1 MFKQTN
7 LLTLKVVEDLQV
19 SMTSERKQRK
29 LAIEVLGDNLTVEK
43 VAFTFPAEGGGTEVK
58 DAPLAYAPNLV
69 RKVADLIAYH
79 FLNAALTE
87 QPATLLFLLGIYS
100 WSEAD

>member
-1 MFKQTN
+1 MA
-7 LLTLKVVEDLQV
+7 
-19 SMTSERKQRK
+19 SERK

-43 VAFTFPAEGGGTEVK
+43 VAFMFPVESGGGTEVK

-79 FLNAALTE
+79 TRY
-87 QPATLLFLLGIYS
+87 GII
-100 WSEAD
+100 DVL

>member
-1 MFKQTN
+1 MA
-7 LLTLKVVEDLQV
+7 
-19 SMTSERKQRK
+19 SERKQRK

-79 FLNAALTE
+79 TRY
-87 QPATLLFLLGIYS
+87 GII
-100 WSEAD
+100 DVIMK